1 MCHRFV
7 IAVGFGW
14 LLLVTQ
20 LPAENKL
27 QPFSV
32 DWSEADRSIVD
43 LSRFLRAPAGRDG
56 FLRVVNGH
64 LALPDG
70 TRFRAWG
77 VNAPFDVCF
86 VTKELAPLVADDF
99 ARLGFNCVRFH
110 HLDVPWG
117 ANIFDPRHNDT
128 QHLNAEMID
137 RLDFLIAELKK
148 RGIYFTLTF
157 NVHREFKLDDGVTDH
172 EQLGMGKPAYYFDPR
187 IQALYLQFVRQ
198 LLTHRNPYTGNEY
211 RNEPAL
217 AWLELL
223 NENSLI
229 EAWAQWRLM
238 VPEQPKPPHTWSP
251 ISESYSAELTRQWT
265 AWQESHIPGDT
276 RRAWAA
282 VFGSNPDQPIPRS
295 QPHDWSDKC
304 VEEHYLAELEFY
316 MHLER
321 DFFARARQLIRDE
334 LAAKPLLIGDGD
346 HNDSIS
352 PYPHALSFNL
362 CGDFLDGHGYWQ
374 HPDLGPPL
382 QVKNTPMVNEPLDST
397 VVQFART
404 PVEGRPFTIS
414 ETNHPF
420 PHRYACEGLPILSA
434 YALFQDWDGLLWFDW
449 GPGRIRPGEGVVQVF
464 GFGSDP
470 LKYANAAVCGLWFH
484 RGDVQPAQQTVVRHV
499 SHTTA
504 LDSLRWNRDQ
514 ERPFYTRGFSKST
527 PLLHA
532 VRWKL
537 TEDPAPAYP
546 EPAPLGEM
554 VSDTGELTWRH
565 ADKRQGLVTLDTPRA
580 QALIGFVR
588 DHPPALKNMRVEVD
602 NEFCAVL
609 CTSLDDL
616 PIAES
621 AQLLLVTTAK
631 VENSGMAW
639 QADGTT
645 VADWGHL
652 PMTIEPVTGTIT
664 LTGLGSAK
672 QVIVQPLSA
681 VGVPLGQTV
690 IATPRDADWSFSIG
704 GTAVTTWYLVQVARN
719 THARNAGSDATHR
732 VPGQ

>member
-1 MCHRFV
+1 MCQRCV
-7 IAVGFGW
+7 IALAIAC

-20 LPAENKL
+20 LPADDKL

-32 DWSEADRSIVD
+32 DWTETDRSIVD

-86 VTKELAPLVADDF
+86 VAKDLAPRMADDF

-117 ANIFDPRHNDT
+117 ANIFDPRHNNT
-128 QHLNAEMID
+128 QHLNTETID
-137 RLDFLIAELKK
+137 RLDFFIAELKK

-157 NVHREFKLDDGVTDH
+157 NVHREFKPGDGVTDH
-172 EQLGMGKPAYYFDPR
+172 EQLGMGKAAYYFDTR
-187 IQALYLQFVRQ
+187 IQELYLQFVRQ

-217 AWLELL
+217 AWMELL

-238 VPEQPKPPHTWSP
+238 VPQQPQTPHTWSP
-251 ISESYSAELTRQWT
+251 IPESYGAELSRQWT
-265 AWQESHIPGDT
+265 AWQELHVPVDK

-282 VFGSNPDQPIPRS
+282 TFGSKPDEAIPRS
-295 QPHDWSDKC
+295 QPHDWPDKC
-304 VEEHYLAELEFY
+304 LGEHYLAELEFY
-316 MHLER
+316 MHLESE
-321 DFFARARQLIRDE
+321 FFARAQRLIRDE
-334 LAAKPLLIGDGD
+334 LAAQPLLIGDGD
-346 HNDSIS
+346 HNDTIS

-362 CGDFLDGHGYWQ
+362 HGDFLDGHGYWQ

-382 QVKNTPMVNEPLDST
+382 HVNNTPMVNDPFDST

-449 GPGRIRPGEGVVQVF
+449 GPGRIRPAEGVVQVF
-464 GFGSDP
+464 GFGNDP
-470 LKYANAAVCGLWFH
+470 LKYAQAAICGLWFH

-499 SHTTA
+499 SHSTA
-504 LDSLRWNRDQ
+504 LDSLRWNRDA
-514 ERPFYTRGFSKST
+514 ERPFYTRGFARST
-527 PLLHA
+527 PLQHA

-537 TEDPAPAYP
+537 TDDVAPEYPAA
-546 EPAPLGEM
+546 APLSEV
-554 VSDTGELTWRH
+554 VSDTGELTWRR
-565 ADKRQGLVTLDTPRA
+565 AEQRQGIVTVNTPNA

-588 DHPPALKNMRVEVD
+588 DDPPALKNMRVEVD

-609 CTSLDDL
+609 CSSLDDR

-621 AQLLLVTTAK
+621 SRLLLVTTAR

-639 QADGTT
+639 QADGSTI
-645 VADWGHL
+645 ANWGQL
-652 PMTIEPVTGTIT
+652 PLAIEPVTGTIT
-664 LTGLGSAK
+664 LTELQS
-672 QVIVQPLSA
+672 VTRIDVHPLSA
-681 VGVPLGQTV
+681 VGVPQGPPLTTTSNEFG
-690 IATPRDADWSFSIG
+690 WSFSTG
-704 GTAVTTWYLVQVARN
+704 DHVVTTWYLVDIHRDDHGPGAR
-719 THARNAGSDATHR
+719 
-732 VPGQ
+732 